1 MPQLQL
7 PNILALKDIDDLTDV
22 LIQAQFSDFKRLMR
36 QDPADYKLP
45 TNATKPNKR
54 RPYKSESKKKA
65 KPKKKA
71 RNNINGDDDDDD
83 DDDSDYG
90 G

>member
-36 QDPADYKLP
+36 QDQQT
-45 TNATKPNKR
+45 TNYRQMPQSLIERLQKR
-54 RPYKSESKKKA
+54 KQEEGKA
-65 KPKKKA
+65 EKA
-71 RNNINGDDDDDD
+71 RNNINGDGDDD